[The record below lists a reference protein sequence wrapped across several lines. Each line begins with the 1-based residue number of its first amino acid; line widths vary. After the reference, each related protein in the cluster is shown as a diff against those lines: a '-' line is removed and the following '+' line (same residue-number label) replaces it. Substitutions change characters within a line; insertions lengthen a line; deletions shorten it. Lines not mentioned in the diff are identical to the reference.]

1 MTDKRVNR
9 YRSGAKRPHQE
20 VITSQNDDGTLTVVV
35 ADMAQGF
42 IKGHTFP
49 GSRKTDSLQ
58 VDGEPDKELPGE

>member
-20 VITSQNDDGTLTVVV
+20 VITSQNDDGSMTVVV

-49 GSRKTDSLQ
+49 G
-58 VDGEPDKELPGE
+58 KEIKDDEKNTK